1 MVRDNTRINLK
12 RENQPL
18 VEYMPISSPTK
29 CIACSLDRYRG
40 ALYPIFIIFACVFAF
55 ISTLK
60 GGCRVCTID
69 CCVVSNGF
77 FWRELFYAGGH
88 MCAKKIR
95 IFQNRPFEPSWGGSS
110 FFRPAFPIA
119 PKTGLSHD
127 DVIVR
132 CLSFAITLSYVYL
145 FDDDECAMLFI

>member
-29 CIACSLDRYRG
+29 CIACSLDTYRG
-40 ALYPIFIIFACVFAF
+40 ALYPIFITFACVFAF

-77 FWRELFYAGGH
+77 FWRELFYAGAYV
-88 MCAKKIR
+88 CEK
-95 IFQNRPFEPSWGGSS
+95 NCGSS
-110 FFRPAFPIA
+110 KIDLLNRRGGARRGNVSTLPRSADATLLLA
-119 PKTGLSHD
+119 PTTRHSQRQHERNSTSICRLG
-127 DVIVR
+127 
-132 CLSFAITLSYVYL
+132 F
-145 FDDDECAMLFI
+145 